1 MSLDEVR
8 TVARYES
15 ITRRRIAE
23 SWSLEQERILKVW
36 GEKASGWAWLHDKA
50 SRYYKRIDN
59 YYVYPTIVLSSISG
73 GIGFIMMGDKSA
85 DPADL
90 ASPVQLSA
98 LFVSAAHIINVILTS
113 FQKFQRSGEKAEM
126 HVQIAKQFSSFT
138 RKIVLEL
145 SIPPSDRKDCLDF
158 CNGCK
163 EEYDKLI
170 LDSPM
175 IPDEIIKDF
184 NATFKYV
191 ENKPE
196 VTNGLVHFTDWQFDN
211 GGLSD
216 DGIMEIGV
224 VPSPSQSEWKRI
236 RLTKVI
242 EDSPPRRKIPQS
254 DISSA

>member
-15 ITRRRIAE
+15 ISRRRIAE
-23 SWSLEQERILKVW
+23 SWTLEQERILKVW

-50 SRYYKRIDN
+50 SRYYKRIDS
-59 YYVYPTIVLSSISG
+59 YYVYPSIVLSSISG
-73 GIGFIMMGDKSA
+73 GVGFIMMGDNTDTT
-85 DPADL
+85 DPA
-90 ASPVQLSA
+90 SSVKLSA
-98 LFVSAAHIINVILTS
+98 LFVSATHIINVILTS

-145 SIPPSDRKDCLDF
+145 SIPPTDRKDCLDF
-158 CNGCK
+158 CNLCK

-175 IPDEIIKDF
+175 IPDDIINEF
-184 NATFKYV
+184 NTKFKYI

-196 VTNGLVHFTDWQFDN
+196 VTNGLVHFTDWQFNN

-216 DGIMEIGV
+216 DGVMEVGV
-224 VPSPSQSEWKRI
+224 IPSPSQSEWRRI
-236 RLTKVI
+236 KLSRVVD
-242 EDSPPRRKIPQS
+242 ESPPRGKIPAS
-254 DISSA
+254 DISTE